1 MKKLFLVLRHE
12 FGRHVKRRG
21 FIFMVVGF
29 PLLIALITGGIIL
42 FFVGKAREPVGV
54 VDHSGALLAANAYR
68 ALDEDAL
75 PIYKFADE
83 SGARS
88 ALERGNIQAY
98 VVVPPDYVNTGNMTL
113 YHQGD
118 AFDGIKSALGAY
130 LRTSL
135 LADSQPLLVERFS
148 HGLDVTFV
156 SLSAEEGCDN
166 PLTVFLPFLMGF
178 IFLIAIFTTSGYL
191 IQAVVDEKENR
202 TMEILVTSLTP
213 GQLMGGK
220 ILGLVGLGLVQ
231 IAVWTGFVVIALTVA
246 RLTLDQFPALEV
258 PAGFVAIATLWF
270 LPFYVMIAALMAA
283 VGISVTAVSEGQQA
297 VGILSIV
304 SMFPL
309 YFTFLIVESPNSP
322 LSVTLSLIPF
332 SAPLTI
338 LSRLQVTEVPPA
350 QLLLSWLI
358 LAGSAGL
365 ALFLVSRLLR
375 AGMLRYGR
383 RLSWREMVAALRK

>member
-12 FGRHVKRRG
+12 FWRHVKRRG
-21 FIFMVVGF
+21 FIFMAVGF
-29 PLLIALITGGIIL
+29 PLLMAVVMGSIIL
-42 FFVGKAREPVGV
+42 FFVGKAREPMGV
-54 VDHSGALLAANAYR
+54 VDRSGTLLAAETYR
-68 ALDEDAL
+68 SLDEDAL
-75 PIYKFADE
+75 PIDKFSDE
-83 SGARS
+83 SSARS
-88 ALERGNIQAY
+88 ALERGDIQAY
-98 VVVPPDYVNTGNMTL
+98 VVVPPDYVDTGNVTL
-113 YHQGD
+113 YHRGD
-118 AFDGIKSALGAY
+118 AFDGLESALSTY

-135 LADSQPLLVERFS
+135 LAGSQPLLVERFS
-148 HGLDVTFV
+148 HGPDVTFV
-156 SLSAEEGCDN
+156 SLAPEEGRDN
-166 PLTVFLPFLMGF
+166 PLTVFLPFLVGF

-246 RLTLDQFPALEV
+246 RLTLDQFPALEI
-258 PAGFVAIATLWF
+258 PAGFMAIATLWF
-270 LPFYVMIAALMAA
+270 LPFYLMIAALMTA

-297 VGILSIV
+297 VSILSIV

-322 LSVTLSLIPF
+322 LAVTLSLIPF

-358 LAGSAGL
+358 LAGSAAL

-383 RLSWREMVAALRK
+383 RLSWREMVATLRK